1 MNALTIGRRSSSYNT
16 SVLQIIGLLLL
27 SLVPVA
33 AENPMPRVRAAQAAG
48 DPEAALGLLEQQ
60 EKNHPELFERNR
72 LAYLKACLLIE
83 SGRGREGE
91 ALLSELDWK
100 KSLLGDSILQAL
112 IEAKKE
118 RPFGQWRSQLKDFLE
133 HYPGHPSWSHR
144 ALTYADSLKEEKELD
159 QALEWYNRVWRA
171 RAGSSARRAALEH
184 ARLHLSR
191 NQPAEAVKD
200 LQNLIKKNEQDDAA
214 LQAALDL
221 HELQPPSRS
230 SESGLRQRV
239 RVLMNNRHTRL
250 ARDYL
255 EYLLDKFPESL
266 SASQYRYLTARSY
279 VFDGQLERA
288 FKGYLQ
294 CYTQFPASDWGIFC
308 KYQAGNTALRK
319 LSYSTAAREYR
330 EFLAAH
336 PTNRRAARV
345 YYNLADSYRWLEDDD
360 KAEKTALKALETV
373 KAYERNQFHYYL
385 TRLYVEQQRYQEAL
399 PHLSHLDRLSSRRL
413 PSGVTREEIQ
423 HFKGLCLIRTGE
435 KERALDAF
443 RKGGSGRPNYFG
455 YQCREHFDDPEPVEP
470 GKSEEWLKQLL
481 APRPFYW
488 SADEVP
494 TETPQALAR
503 ARELLFLGLTS
514 EAAQAIKG
522 AGSKAF
528 PNVDSYLFNLAFY
541 SDQAG
546 LPRESLLAAER
557 LLNSRFRG
565 TWPDQLP
572 EPVQRLVYPRHYW
585 SLVQKEGMKSQ
596 VDPHLLLAVIYQES
610 RFDPSAKSV
619 ASARGL
625 MQFLEGPARRLA
637 EELSMSPPTAADLY
651 RPDLSIRLGAY
662 HLKKLLKRHG
672 GSIERAL
679 AAYNGGSSNVERWA
693 AKGSQSEPQHFIANI
708 GFRETKLYVLKVL
721 GNYLAYQSLYDS
733 IGGDA
738 GDTR

>member
-1 MNALTIGRRSSSYNT
+1 
-16 SVLQIIGLLLL
+16 
-27 SLVPVA
+27 
-33 AENPMPRVRAAQAAG
+33 MPSVRAARAAG
-48 DPEAALGLLEQQ
+48 DPEAALGLLQQ
-60 EKNHPELFERNR
+60 HEKAYPELFEQNH
-72 LAYLKACLLIE
+72 LAYLKARLLIE

-91 ALLSELDWK
+91 ALLSKLDWK

-112 IEAKKE
+112 IEAKRE
-118 RPFGQWRSQLKDFLE
+118 RAFGEWRSELKDFLE
-133 HYPGHPSWSHR
+133 HYPGHPSWAR
-144 ALTYADSLKEEKELD
+144 WALTYADSLKEENDLD

-171 RAGSSARRAALEH
+171 RAGSNARRAALEH

-191 NQPAEAVKD
+191 DQAAEAVKD

-230 SESGLRQRV
+230 SESGLRQRA
-239 RVLMNNRHTRL
+239 RVFMNNRRTRL
-250 ARDYL
+250 ARKYL
-255 EYLLDKFPESL
+255 EYLLDKFPKSL
-266 SASQYRYLTARSY
+266 SAPQYRYLTARSY

-288 FKGYLQ
+288 FENYRQ

-330 EFLAAH
+330 EFLATH

-345 YYNLADSYRWLEDDD
+345 YYNLADSYRWLGDDA
-360 KAEKTALKALETV
+360 KARKTALQALETV
-373 KAYERNQFHYYL
+373 RAYERNQFHYYL
-385 TRLYVEQQRYQEAL
+385 MRLYVEQQRYREAL
-399 PHLSHLDRLSSRRL
+399 PHLSHLDSLSSRRL

-423 HFKGLCLIRTGE
+423 YFKGLCLIRTGE

-443 RKGGSGRPNYFG
+443 SKGGSGRPNHFG
-455 YQCREHFDDPEPVEP
+455 YLCRAHLDDVEPVEP
-470 GKSEEWLKQLL
+470 GKGEEWLKQLL

-494 TETPQALAR
+494 TQRPQALAR
-503 ARELLFLGLTS
+503 VRELLFLGLTG
-514 EAAQAIKG
+514 EAAQAIKR
-522 AGSKAF
+522 AGSRAF
-528 PNVDSYLFNLAFY
+528 PSVDAYLFNLAFH
-541 SDQAG
+541 SDQG
-546 LPRESLLAAER
+546 GSPRESLLAAER
-557 LLNSRFRG
+557 LLNSRFRE

-572 EPVQRLVYPRHYW
+572 EPVQKLVYPRHYW
-585 SLVQKEGMKSQ
+585 SLIQKESLKRQ

-610 RFDPSAKSV
+610 RFDPRAKSV

-637 EELSMSPPTAADLY
+637 EELSIPTPSAADLY
-651 RPDLSIRLGAY
+651 QPDLSIRLGAY
-662 HLKKLLKRHG
+662 HLKKLLERHG

-693 AKGSQSEPQHFIANI
+693 AKGSQSEPEHFIANI

-721 GNYLAYQSLYDS
+721 GNYLTYQSLYDS
-733 IGGDA
+733 IPASPTG
-738 GDTR
+738 TR